1 MGTTAGVRSGARAR
15 WLTRQAPDMALASR
29 RGVAQRRGCLLGNDP
44 EPVGELSP
52 RRFAFRVV
60 CQLRHLLTIS
70 SMLMKCLDQ
79 IHIDILRPQPNK
91 NMTACTKVPTHQ
103 LQRIKFNNSPAT
115 HRVQL
120 IEFQPDLLI
129 QVTIIPSM
137 LNNNAA
143 VQLLNNK
150 LLCGKERLPRLI
162 RARPN
167 TRNRARTCRPA
178 GGWGLGGGAG
188 RELTKPATTI
198 CSSAVGGLVDK
209 KTRFPMEQTT
219 VAADWPFETQDP

>member
-15 WLTRQAPDMALASR
+15 WLARQAPDMSLASLH
-29 RGVAQRRGCLLGNDP
+29 GVAQRRGCLLGNDP

-60 CQLRHLLTIS
+60 CQLRHLLAIS

-103 LQRIKFNNSPAT
+103 LQPIKFNNSPAT
-115 HRVQL
+115 HRVLL

-150 LLCGKERLPRLI
+150 LLCGR
-162 RARPN
+162 
-167 TRNRARTCRPA
+167 
-178 GGWGLGGGAG
+178 
-188 RELTKPATTI
+188 
-198 CSSAVGGLVDK
+198 SASQG
-209 KTRFPMEQTT
+209 
-219 VAADWPFETQDP
+219 

>member
-1 MGTTAGVRSGARAR
+1 
-15 WLTRQAPDMALASR
+15 ASLH
-29 RGVAQRRGCLLGNDP
+29 GVAQRRGGLLGNDP
-44 EPVGELSP
+44 ESVGELSP

-60 CQLRHLLTIS
+60 GQLRHLLTIS

-103 LQRIKFNNSPAT
+103 LQPIKFNDSPAT
-115 HRVQL
+115 HRVLL

-137 LNNNAA
+137 LNNAA

-150 LLCGKERLPRLI
+150 LLWGGSVPQSLSG
-162 RARPN
+162 RARMLVSAPG
-167 TRNRARTCRPA
+167 PA
-178 GGWGLGGGAG
+178 GRRGDGA
-188 RELTKPATTI
+188 
-198 CSSAVGGLVDK
+198 
-209 KTRFPMEQTT
+209 
-219 VAADWPFETQDP
+219 

>member
-1 MGTTAGVRSGARAR
+1 MGTTAGVRSGARAH

-52 RRFAFRVV
+52 GRFAFRVV
-60 CQLRHLLTIS
+60 CQLRHLFAIS

-91 NMTACTKVPTHQ
+91 NMTACTKVPNHQ
-103 LQRIKFNNSPAT
+103 LQPIKFNDSPAT
-115 HRVQL
+115 HRVLL
-120 IEFQPDLLI
+120 IEIQPDLLI

-143 VQLLNNK
+143 VQLLNNNK
-150 LLCGKERLPRLI
+150 LLCGRSVSQ
-162 RARPN
+162 
-167 TRNRARTCRPA
+167 
-178 GGWGLGGGAG
+178 G
-188 RELTKPATTI
+188 
-198 CSSAVGGLVDK
+198 
-209 KTRFPMEQTT
+209 
-219 VAADWPFETQDP
+219 